1 MIEAINAYFI
11 NGELDTSKIQ
21 SNLTQ
26 ASIKQYVYAARSLY
40 KKTGPSR
47 RPFESVSQMR
57 NLNDRLNGSERNLS
71 DIIKAAP
78 LCGEL
83 NRRAQFKAFDYLINN
98 VTLSEKVDGKLNLL
112 PTSPINKKSELAM
125 FIWHK
130 LSIITVLFVRKI
142 SNLRDVIN
150 DESNNALNK
159 ALAVRPYTEV
169 DDEQLFH
176 TDHKNLFCAVIH
188 TILIH
193 QLNHGA
199 EQIRTL
205 LNNQLH
211 ELDYVISTIY
221 SMATEGIAVEYLNA
235 E

>member
-1 MIEAINAYFI
+1 MLDAINQYFI
-11 NGELDTSKIQ
+11 HGELDTSKIH
-21 SNLTQ
+21 SDLTQ
-26 ASIKQYVYAARSLY
+26 SSIKQYVYAARSLY

-57 NLNDRLNGSERNLS
+57 NLNDRLSGSERNLS
-71 DIIKAAP
+71 DIIKATP

-83 NRRAQFKAFDYLINN
+83 NRRAQFKAFDFLINN
-98 VTLSEKVDGKLNLL
+98 VTLSEKIDGKLNLL
-112 PTSPINKKSELAM
+112 PTSPINKKAELAM

-130 LSIITVLFVRKI
+130 LSVITVLFIRKI
-142 SNLRDVIN
+142 SNLKSVIN
-150 DESNNALNK
+150 DESHDAINK
-159 ALAVRPYTEV
+159 AMAVRQYTEV
-169 DDEQLFH
+169 TDEQLFH

-188 TILIH
+188 AVLIH
-193 QLNHGA
+193 QLNHGT

-211 ELDYVISTIY
+211 DIDHVISTIY
-221 SMATEGIAVEYLNA
+221 SMATERIAVEYLNA